1 MGQGANY
8 RRGSERGIGRGGS
21 DYPII
26 MIVPRGEKLL
36 GQRAREGK
44 NETEERIHRDREKE
58 AKMIYVGE
66 GGRGRERGGRCP
78 S

>member
-1 MGQGANY
+1 
-8 RRGSERGIGRGGS
+8 
-21 DYPII
+21 

-66 GGRGRERGGRCP
+66 GGREREGAAAPLGFEGSQERVCWEMEE

>member
-1 MGQGANY
+1 
-8 RRGSERGIGRGGS
+8 
-21 DYPII
+21 
-26 MIVPRGEKLL
+26 MIVLRGEKLL

-66 GGRGRERGGRCP
+66 GGSEGATAPPGFEGSQERV
-78 S
+78 